1 MLLFI
6 IYVALTSGGLIL
18 FKLGS
23 SDLAFGIKNS
33 GFFMNISLVSILGL
47 ACYLVS
53 FFLWM
58 FILSKNEV
66 SYILPLGVAVT
77 NIVILVASHYV
88 LGEAISR
95 NAIIGICLIILGV
108 IVMKL

>member
-1 MLLFI
+1 MVLFA
-6 IYVALTSGGLIL
+6 IYVILTSGGLIL

-23 SDLAFGIKNS
+23 SNLAMGIKGS
-33 GFFMNISLVSILGL
+33 GFFMNISLVSLLGL
-47 ACYLVS
+47 LCYLLS

-58 FILSKNEV
+58 FILSKNDV

-77 NIVILVASHYV
+77 NVVILIGSHYV

-95 NAIIGICLIILGV
+95 NAVIGIALIVIGV
-108 IVMKL
+108 VVTKL